1 MLWTGQIAEKVR
13 AYLEPGGV
21 FEVFQATFDLYEG
34 YLEEIAEKLVL
45 LLDHPKYVWYSA
57 GTVFTPTDRSMQADK
72 RDLKALIEANKP
84 KNGHNHFSQSL
95 AFVMSEASLEELLR
109 NLSDSALSLK
119 DFIDDIEDLFQ
130 IQRSNKEPR
139 GAKQKKI
146 ANSLHMIRKHANA
159 LFRAVLCGWSQGSHD
174 RHDAMLCLEHRC
186 QENRFTMKATP
197 QGGVNGIIFTLLFS
211 WQATSN
217 TISMYVTSVM
227 TVEEDS
233 SMLLCG
239 DR

>member
-1 MLWTGQIAEKVR
+1 
-13 AYLEPGGV
+13 
-21 FEVFQATFDLYEG
+21 
-34 YLEEIAEKLVL
+34 
-45 LLDHPKYVWYSA
+45 
-57 GTVFTPTDRSMQADK
+57 MQADK

-84 KNGHNHFSQSL
+84 RDGHYHFSQRL

-119 DFIDDIEDLFQ
+119 DFIDDNEDLYQ
-130 IQRSNKEPR
+130 IQRANKELR

-146 ANSLHMIRKHANA
+146 TDSLYMIRKHANA
-159 LFRAVLCGWSQGSHD
+159 LFRAVLCGWNQGCHD

-186 QENRFTMKATP
+186 QDNRYTMRTTP
-197 QGGVNGIIFTLLFS
+197 QGGVNGTMFTLLFS
-211 WQATSN
+211 WQPQATSS
-217 TISMYVTSVM
+217 TISMYETSVM
-227 TVEEDS
+227 TIEEDS